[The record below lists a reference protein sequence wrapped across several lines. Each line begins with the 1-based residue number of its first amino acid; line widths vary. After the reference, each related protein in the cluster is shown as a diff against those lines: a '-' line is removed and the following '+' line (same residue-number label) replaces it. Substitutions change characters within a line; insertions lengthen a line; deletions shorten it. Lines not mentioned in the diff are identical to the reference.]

1 MDEKLRAKI
10 ERVFDKLVV
19 DKREALKAGFELMPR
34 FVTEFLLA
42 QARASN
48 AAMGLEDV
56 RKRIAKFTVDADR
69 KNAFIHELMMK
80 GEAVL
85 IALLDVEPNLQTREH
100 IGHIAQ
106 LDGQDILVPD
116 GIVERCKEL
125 LYGGLWGSAKLVLD
139 NSSAKPRIRLGEFT
153 PYQLTQPDMDMFR
166 RARDEFTLEEWVD
179 LLVTSAGYRPAAFVT
194 FRAKLLLLSRL
205 TPLTQ
210 PNLNVVELGPRGTG
224 KSYLLRN
231 LSARVYVLSGARA
244 TPAALLYDLNK
255 KRLGIIGTKKVV
267 VFDEISHTSFPDK
280 ALVAALKDF
289 MESGNIG
296 RGGRSFVADCSL
308 VLTGNIDL
316 DGEGRLPSKQY
327 AHLFEALPDA
337 LCDLAIGDRIHAF
350 IPGWEMPK
358 ISDQV
363 LADGVGLLSDYFGE
377 VLGELRRDQT
387 FLDFLQRNKRLLNA
401 TIRDQTA
408 VMRTAAGLLR
418 MIYPNGKIGD
428 EGLTHVLQVATELRQ
443 RVHRQLERMSPG
455 EFKPKTLQFEG
466 LELSIAPDLGT
477 RDRLEEQDVLANETL
492 QVGKITILLVGGKG
506 GGGVGFVECV
516 HRPGRGAPGVT
527 GLHGP
532 ELSHSVQA
540 AYEALL
546 HVGPELGVTV
556 AGLQAKRFAVH
567 LVNIAEPKEGPS
579 AGLAVALAML
589 SAATGRPVR
598 RGVAVT
604 GELSVHGNVN
614 PIGGLAEKLSAALR
628 QGRKLVVIPAENASE
643 LVRLEELA
651 AKLDIHPVRALKE
664 AVDLVLVEPESPD
677 SRSAWS
683 EGTSASAT

>member
-1 MDEKLRAKI
+1 MDQELRHKI

-42 QARASN
+42 QARAKN
-48 AAMGLEDV
+48 TAMSVEDV
-56 RKRIAKFTVDADR
+56 RRRISKFTVDADR

-80 GEAVL
+80 GEATL
-85 IALLDVEPNLQTREH
+85 IALLEVEPNLARHEH
-100 IGHIAQ
+100 VGRIAQ
-106 LDGQDILVPD
+106 LDGEELLVPD
-116 GIVERCKEL
+116 GLVEQCKEL
-125 LYGGLWGSAKLVLD
+125 LYGGLWGSAKLVMD
-139 NSSAKPRIRLGEFT
+139 NSGARPRIVVAEFT
-153 PYQLTQPDMDMFR
+153 PYQLTRPDMDMFR
-166 RARDEFTLEEWVD
+166 RAREEFSLEEWVD
-179 LLVTSAGYRPAAFVT
+179 LLVTSAGYRPEAFPT
-194 FRAKLLLLSRL
+194 FRSKLLLLARL

-224 KSYLLRN
+224 KSYLLRS
-231 LSARVYVLSGARA
+231 LSSRVYVLSGARA

-267 VFDEISHTSFPDK
+267 IFDEITHTSFPDRS
-280 ALVAALKDF
+280 LVAALKDF

-296 RGGRSFVADCSL
+296 RGGRAFVADSSL
-308 VLTGNIDL
+308 VFTGNIDL
-316 DGEGRLPSKQY
+316 DGEGRLPSRQY
-327 AHLFEALPDA
+327 THLFEAFPDA

-387 FLDFLQRNKRLLNA
+387 FLDFLQRNKRVLDA
-401 TIRDQTA
+401 TVRDQTA
-408 VMRTAAGLLR
+408 VMRTSAGLLR
-418 MIYPNGKIGD
+418 MIYPNGRIGD
-428 EGLTHVLQVATELRQ
+428 EGLTHVLQVAMELRQ

-455 EFKPKTLQFEG
+455 EFKPKLLHVEG
-466 LELSIAPDLGT
+466 MESATPAADLGT
-477 RDRLEEQDVLANETL
+477 RDRLEEQDVLANETV

-516 HRPGRGAPGVT
+516 HRPGSGPPGVT

-532 ELSHSVQA
+532 ELRHSVQA

-546 HVGPELGVTV
+546 HVGPDLGVAV
-556 AGLQAKRFAVH
+556 AVLQAKRFGVH

-579 AGLAVALAML
+579 AGLAIALAML

-598 RGVAVT
+598 RRVAVT

-614 PIGGLAEKLSAALR
+614 AIGGVAEKLSAALR

-643 LVRLEELA
+643 LGRLEELA
-651 AKLDIHPVRALKE
+651 TKLDIHPVRTLKA
-664 AVDLVLVEPESPD
+664 AVDLVLVEPQAETPD
-677 SRSAWS
+677 Y
-683 EGTSASAT
+683 

>member
-1 MDEKLRAKI
+1 MDEQLRIKI

-42 QARASN
+42 QARAKN
-48 AAMGLEDV
+48 AEMGLDDV
-56 RKRIAKFTVDADR
+56 RKRIAKYTVDADR

-100 IGHIAQ
+100 IGRIAQ
-106 LDGQDILVPD
+106 LDGQDIFVPD
-116 GIVERCKEL
+116 SIVERCKEL

-139 NSSAKPRIRLGEFT
+139 SAGPKPRIKLAEFT

-179 LLVTSAGYRPAAFVT
+179 LLITSAGYRPEAFVT
-194 FRAKLLLLSRL
+194 FRAKLLLLARL

-224 KSYLLRN
+224 KSYLLRS
-231 LSARVYVLSGARA
+231 LSTRVYVLSGARA

-255 KRLGIIGTKKVV
+255 KRLGIVGTKKVV
-267 VFDEISHTSFPDK
+267 VFDEVSHTSFPDK

-289 MESGNIG
+289 MESGNIA
-296 RGGRSFVADCSL
+296 RGGRSFVADSSL
-308 VLTGNIDL
+308 VFTGNIDL
-316 DGEGRLPSKQY
+316 DGEGRLPSKHY
-327 AHLFEALPDA
+327 THLFEALPDA

-363 LADGVGLLSDYFGE
+363 LADGIGLLSDYFGE

-387 FLDFLQRNKRLLNA
+387 FLDFLQRNKRLVNA

-408 VMRTAAGLLR
+408 VTRTAAGLLR

-428 EGLTHVLQVATELRQ
+428 EGLSHVLQVATELRQ

-455 EFKPKTLQFEG
+455 EFKPKTLYFDGHEHPTA
-466 LELSIAPDLGT
+466 APDLGT
-477 RDRLEEQDVLANETL
+477 RDHLEEQDVLANETV

-506 GGGVGFVECV
+506 GGGVGFIECV
-516 HRPGRGAPGVT
+516 HRAGTGAPSVT

-532 ELSHSVQA
+532 ELRHSVQA

-546 HVGPELGVTV
+546 HVGPELGVSV
-556 AGLQAKRFAVH
+556 ATLQAKRFGVH

-579 AGLAVALAML
+579 AGLAIALAML

-598 RGVAVT
+598 RRIAVT

-614 PIGGLAEKLSAALR
+614 PIGGVAEKLSAAHR

-643 LVRLEELA
+643 LGRLEELV
-651 AKLDIHPVRALKE
+651 AKLNVHPVRTLRE
-664 AVDLVLVEPESPD
+664 AVDLVLVEPGVETPD
-677 SRSAWS
+677 Y
-683 EGTSASAT
+683 